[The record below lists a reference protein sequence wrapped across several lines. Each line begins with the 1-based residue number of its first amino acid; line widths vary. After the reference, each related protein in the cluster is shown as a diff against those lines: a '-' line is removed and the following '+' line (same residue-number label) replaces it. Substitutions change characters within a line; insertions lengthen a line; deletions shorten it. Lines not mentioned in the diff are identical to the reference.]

1 MIGGVETMNLGS
13 DSLKNQTYEQ
23 KDNYALKFTKLL
35 ELSSYE
41 YFYDESH
48 YVGYCQCFSYKD

>member
-1 MIGGVETMNLGS
+1 MVGGVETMNLGS
-13 DSLKNQTYEQ
+13 DSLKNQ
-23 KDNYALKFTKLL
+23 KDNYTLKFTKLL

-48 YVGYCQCFSYKD
+48 LCRLLPMFFL